1 MDQMR
6 EKYESRDVEFLAMYV
21 REPHAEERGFPGYRN
36 HESFEHKMEVARELK
51 ELKDMT
57 ITLGVD
63 DMSQKQHVS
72 LGNLPNMAFVVD
84 KAGKL
89 VYSNTWQYAEDIDAA
104 LAKLVTAEDPSRP
117 VEPTINSRGL
127 SGAI

>member
-1 MDQMR
+1 MR

-21 REPHAEERGFPGYRN
+21 REPHARERGFPGYRN
-36 HESFEHKMEVARELK
+36 HESFEHKMDVARELK

-63 DMSQKQHVS
+63 DMSQKQHAS

-84 KAGKL
+84 KAGKV

>member
-6 EKYESRDVEFLAMYV
+6 EKYESRDVEFLEMYV
-21 REPHAEERGFPGYRN
+21 REHHAEERGFPGYRN